1 MRTIHKFEIHINTE
15 IQTLELPEGSQFLYA
30 EYLMSKRSIFVWYEV
45 SADMTAA
52 KREYKYRVFSTGDGI
67 PDHAEYLSTAVDQYL
82 PEVYHIYQI
91 LD

>member
-15 IQTLELPEGSQFLYA
+15 IQTLELPKGSRFLHI

-45 SADMTAA
+45 SADMTAI
-52 KREYKYRVFSTGDGI
+52 KETYKYRVFATGDGI
-67 PDHAEYLSTAVDQYL
+67 PDHADYLCTAVDQYQ
-82 PEVYHIYQI
+82 PEAYHVYQI